1 MVKFQPF
8 ITDEKEES
16 TPISVSEV
24 DFLKVWQKAGES
36 SVVVLK
42 GDKEEHE
49 TLIHDMEL
57 DPVTGKVKHI
67 DFYVLEKGKKVRVNV
82 PIEFDGLAPAV
93 KDLGGTL
100 VKVIYEV
107 EIEAFPKDLPHALK
121 VDVTPLVNFESRIKA
136 SDIKM
141 PSGVT
146 LITPADEVITLV
158 TEVKEEIEEP
168 TAPVD
173 LSTIEVEKKGKEA
186 KEGEGEEAEAGDSKA
201 K

>member
-1 MVKFQPF
+1 M
-8 ITDEKEES
+8 
-16 TPISVSEV
+16 
-24 DFLKVWQKAGES
+24 
-36 SVVVLK
+36 VVLK
-42 GDKEEHE
+42 GDNAEHE

-186 KEGEGEEAEAGDSKA
+186 KEGEGEEAEESKT